1 MTEELAET
9 PTNTIETE
17 PTPEGVVETPVAEV
31 TAEKPK
37 RKGRKPKEE
46 VVATTVVPKD
56 SQGEAPAV
64 KRKITKKK
72 AEKVE
77 VIPVETAEE
86 PQAPV
91 ATYEPEP
98 LPQVHDYEPTFKEV
112 QKSMAELQAELRRLR
127 REQKTTHYKKM
138 LEGKI

>member
-1 MTEELAET
+1 MTEEVAET
-9 PTNTIETE
+9 PINTIETE
-17 PTPEGVVETPVAEV
+17 PTPEVVVETPVAEV

-46 VVATTVVPKD
+46 VAALPQETPT
-56 SQGEAPAV
+56 A

-77 VIPVETAEE
+77 VIPVEAAEE

-98 LPQVHDYEPTFKEV
+98 LQEVENYEPTFKEV
-112 QKSMAELQAELRRLR
+112 QKSMTELQAEFRRLR

>member
-1 MTEELAET
+1 MTEEVAET
-9 PTNTIETE
+9 PINTIETE
-17 PTPEGVVETPVAEV
+17 PTPEVVVETQVAEV
-31 TAEKPK
+31 TTDKPK

-46 VVATTVVPKD
+46 VAATTV
-56 SQGEAPAV
+56 EAPAV

-112 QKSMAELQAELRRLR
+112 QKSMTELQAEFRRLR